1 MARSKADS
9 EPGEACDGGGGRRLI
24 LASASPRRSDLLAAA
39 GLRFEVEPSDVD
51 ETLVGRPEAEPAA
64 RELALRKA
72 AHVARAYAGA
82 PAWVIGSDTVVAL
95 GEGEGVRLL
104 GKPEGAGEARA
115 MLEALSGS
123 RHRVVTGVCVI
134 DASRWDPAAPEGDG
148 CALAHERTWVHMRPI
163 LPEEVAAYVASGEW
177 RGKAGGYAIQ
187 ENADAFVTRL
197 EEGGFD
203 NVVGLPVGLTLELL
217 RQAGALDDSTL

>member
-1 MARSKADS
+1 MAQSNAGS
-9 EPGEACDGGGGRRLI
+9 QAGEAEDGIGGARLI

-39 GLRFEVEPSDVD
+39 GLTFEVEPSDVD
-51 ETLVGRPEAEPAA
+51 ETLVGRPDAEPAA

-72 AHVARAYAGA
+72 AHVARGYAGSA
-82 PAWVIGSDTVVAL
+82 AWVIGSDTVVAL
-95 GEGEGVRLL
+95 GEGADVRLL
-104 GKPEGAGEARA
+104 GKPEDAAEARA

-134 DASRWDPAAPEGDG
+134 DASRWDPAAPEGAG
-148 CALAHERTWVHMRPI
+148 CGLAHERTWVHMRPI
-163 LPEEVAAYVASGEW
+163 LPAEVEAYVASEEW

-203 NVVGLPVGLTLELL
+203 NVVGLPVSLTLELL
-217 RQAGALDDSTL
+217 RSAGALDDSTL